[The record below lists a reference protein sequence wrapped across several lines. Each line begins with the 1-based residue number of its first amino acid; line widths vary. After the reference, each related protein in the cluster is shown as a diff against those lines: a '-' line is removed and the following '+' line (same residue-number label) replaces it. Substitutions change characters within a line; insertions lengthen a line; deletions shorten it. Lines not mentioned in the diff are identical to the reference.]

1 MKRSFAHWK
10 LVSFAAVLAVCSS
23 CLSASAAD
31 QAAKAK
37 PKAEPESATKPVPR
51 NGPRDKGWM
60 ARHLKMNERV
70 KQGHVDLVFIGD
82 SITNGWDGKGKEVWQ
97 EYYGHRNAVNLGIG
111 GDRTQHVLWRLQ
123 NGNLEGIFPKLAVL
137 MIGTN
142 NSGSNTPEEIAAGV
156 MAIVKELH
164 ARVPKTKILL
174 LAIFPR
180 GADSKD
186 AKRQVN
192 TKANAILAEQV
203 AGDPLVQFLDIGPKF
218 LTPDGT
224 LPKEVMAD
232 RLHPG
237 PAGYKTWAE
246 AIEPIVAKEV
256 GPK

>member
-1 MKRSFAHWK
+1 MKRLLESWK
-10 LVSFAAVLAVCSS
+10 LVSLAAALAVCLS
-23 CLSASAAD
+23 CVTAPAAD
-31 QAAKAK
+31 QATQAK
-37 PKAEPESATKPVPR
+37 PKAPPQSATKPVPR

-60 ARHLKMNERV
+60 DRHLKMNERV

-82 SITNGWDGKGKEVWQ
+82 SITHGWEGKGKEVWQ
-97 EYYGHRNAVNLGIG
+97 EYYGNRNAVNLGIG

-123 NGNLEGIFPKLAVL
+123 NGNLEGISPKLAVL

-142 NSGSNTPEEIAAGV
+142 NTGSNTPAEIAAGV

-164 ARVPKTKILL
+164 ARVPKTKVLV

-180 GADSKD
+180 GVDNTDS
-186 AKRQVN
+186 KRQVN
-192 TKANAILAEQV
+192 AKANALVAEQV
-203 AGDPLVQFLDIGPKF
+203 AGDPLVQFLDIGAKF